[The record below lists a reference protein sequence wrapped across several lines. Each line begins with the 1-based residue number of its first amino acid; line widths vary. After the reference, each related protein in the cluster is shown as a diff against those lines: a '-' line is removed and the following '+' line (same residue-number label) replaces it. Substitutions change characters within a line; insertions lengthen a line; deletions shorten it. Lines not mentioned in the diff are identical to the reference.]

1 MMQLSIQGDAKL
13 RRTFAELPTNVRK
26 QVAKK
31 ALRPGATILSRAMK
45 SEVPAVTD
53 RYADELAG
61 VDAKAL
67 ARHIKKGIGR
77 RAKTYKNTGTVMV
90 AVGPRYDFRSPGV
103 PLSAGYLAERL
114 EFGDEGEPAR
124 PFLRRT
130 FSRVGGEAMAATVD
144 RIRELVAEAARG
156 ARRG

>member
-1 MMQLSIQGDAKL
+1 MIQLSIQGDAKL
-13 RRTFAELPTNVRK
+13 RRTFAALPTNVRK

-31 ALRPGATILSRAMK
+31 ALRPGATILTRAMK
-45 SEVPAVTD
+45 AEVPDVSE

-61 VDAKAL
+61 VSPNSLK
-67 ARHIKKGIGR
+67 RHIKKGIGR
-77 RAKTYKNTGTVMV
+77 RAKTYKNTDTVMV
-90 AVGPRYDFRSPGV
+90 AVGPRYDFRAPNV
-103 PLSAGYLAERL
+103 PLSAGYLAEQL
-114 EFGDEGEPAR
+114 EYGNEGEPAR